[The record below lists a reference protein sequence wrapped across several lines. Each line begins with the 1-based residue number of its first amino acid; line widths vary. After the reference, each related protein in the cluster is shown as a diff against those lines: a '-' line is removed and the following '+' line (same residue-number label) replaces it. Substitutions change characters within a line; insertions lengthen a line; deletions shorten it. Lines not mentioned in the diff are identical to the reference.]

1 MKALIIIKI
10 NKMSKQKLNFAT
22 RVKVALTPKTD
33 TSNGYANE
41 RMRLHSEIN
50 SRKVDLDSSV
60 FKKTDAE
67 KLEVKLA
74 KLKWKSSNR

>member
-1 MKALIIIKI
+1 MVTNHLTI

-33 TSNGYANE
+33 TSNGYSNE
-41 RMRLHSEIN
+41 RMRLNAEIN
-50 SRKVDLDSSV
+50 SRKIDLDSSV
-60 FKKTDAE
+60 FMKTPAE